1 MSDAKDLKRIK
12 KIYGEK
18 FMQLCRD
25 LFPTILEQE
34 GALMKILEQK
44 FSHNCNSLYESITEN
59 NLIEGFKSLV
69 YSEFDKNRESKEEIK
84 EQRTPYEILDEAGYN
99 LYECKTEDDIQS
111 FRKYYAENE
120 VLCTIYNGRKAR
132 YP

>member
-1 MSDAKDLKRIK
+1 
-12 KIYGEK
+12 
-18 FMQLCRD
+18 MQLCRD

-34 GALMKILEQK
+34 GILLKILEKK

-59 NLIEGFKSLV
+59 DLIEGFKSLV
-69 YSEFDKNRESKEEIK
+69 YNEFDKNRENKEKKE

-111 FRKYYAENE
+111 FKKYYAPDE
-120 VLCTIYNGRKAR
+120 VICTIYNGRKVR
-132 YP
+132 YS

>member
-1 MSDAKDLKRIK
+1 MSNIDDLKRIK

-25 LFPTILEQE
+25 LFPTILEQK
-34 GALMKILEQK
+34 GSLLKILEQK

-59 NLIEGFKSLV
+59 QLIEGFKSLV
-69 YSEFDKNRESKEEIK
+69 YSEFDKNRENKEEK
-84 EQRTPYEILDEAGYN
+84 EEQRTPYEILDEAGYN

-111 FRKYYAENE
+111 FKKYYIQNE
-120 VLCTIYNGRKAR
+120 LLCTIKNGRKVSHT
-132 YP
+132 